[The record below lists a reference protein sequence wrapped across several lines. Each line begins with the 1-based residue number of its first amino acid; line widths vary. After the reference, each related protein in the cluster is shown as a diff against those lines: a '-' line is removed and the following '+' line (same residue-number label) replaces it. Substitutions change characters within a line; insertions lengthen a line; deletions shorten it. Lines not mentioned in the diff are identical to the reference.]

1 MWDALH
7 MNYEA
12 IENVKFRKV
21 VTFTKH
27 YENFTMK
34 EGKSIDEMFRRF
46 QTILNGQQG
55 LGHELTKAQN
65 NMKILNSLPKL
76 WDPKTATIQEA

>member
-12 IENVKFRKV
+12 IENVKLTKV